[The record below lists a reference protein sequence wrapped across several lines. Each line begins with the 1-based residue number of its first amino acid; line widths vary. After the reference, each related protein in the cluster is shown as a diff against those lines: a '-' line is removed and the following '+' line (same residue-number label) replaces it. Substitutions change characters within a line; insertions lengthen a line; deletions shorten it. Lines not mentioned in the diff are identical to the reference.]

1 MPNSTYE
8 LFESVSIYIGLG
20 GLFILMGLAVHDV
33 LKKNDVPLIGKL
45 VVYGVLGAGAMGF
58 LAKGLI
64 EVFLLS
70 TGV

>member
-45 VVYGVLGAGAMGF
+45 VVYGVLSAGAMGF

>member
-8 LFESVSIYIGLG
+8 LFESVSIYLGLG

-33 LKKNDVPLIGKL
+33 LKKNDVPLVGKL
-45 VVYGVLGAGAMGF
+45 VVYGVLGAGALGF

-64 EVFLLS
+64 EMFWLS

>member
-8 LFESVSIYIGLG
+8 LFESVAIYVGLG

-33 LKKNDVPLIGKL
+33 LKKNEVPLLGK
-45 VVYGVLGAGAMGF
+45 VIVYGVLGAGALGF
-58 LAKGLI
+58 IAKGLI
-64 EVFLLS
+64 EAFWIS

>member
-8 LFESVSIYIGLG
+8 LFESVSIYLGLG

-33 LKKNDVPLIGKL
+33 LKKNDVPLVGKL
-45 VVYGVLGAGAMGF
+45 VVYGVLGAGALGF

-64 EVFLLS
+64 EMFWIS

>member
-33 LKKNDVPLIGKL
+33 LKKNDVPLVGKL
-45 VVYGVLGAGAMGF
+45 VVYGVLGAGALGF

-64 EVFLLS
+64 EMFWIS